1 MNSIITF
8 IAQYLILLPVLVIID
23 MFFGL
28 PAKRR
33 RQMLFILLF
42 MGILSLVLAK
52 IAAHLYDDP
61 RPYISDGA
69 VSLFSH
75 GGDPNGFPSDHTL
88 LAAFLGFGALIYH
101 RKTGIGLLI
110 IAALIG
116 WARVAAHVHH
126 AADIIGSFIVTFLA
140 YLTVTYLLHNKKL
153 RQKFHTNTHNS
164 HT

>member
-1 MNSIITF
+1 M
-8 IAQYLILLPVLVIID
+8 LVIID

-33 RQMLFILLF
+33 RQMLAILLF

-69 VSLFSH
+69 VPLFAHS
-75 GGDPNGFPSDHTL
+75 GDPNGFPSDHAL
-88 LAAFLGFGALIYH
+88 LASFLGFGALIYS
-101 RKTGIGLLI
+101 KTTGKFLLVV
-110 IAALIG
+110 AAVIG

-126 AADIIGSFIVTFLA
+126 AVDIIGSFVVTFIA
-140 YLTVTYLLHNKKL
+140 YLAVTYLLRNKSLRRKL
-153 RQKFHTNTHNS
+153 NLSSPARAK
-164 HT
+164 